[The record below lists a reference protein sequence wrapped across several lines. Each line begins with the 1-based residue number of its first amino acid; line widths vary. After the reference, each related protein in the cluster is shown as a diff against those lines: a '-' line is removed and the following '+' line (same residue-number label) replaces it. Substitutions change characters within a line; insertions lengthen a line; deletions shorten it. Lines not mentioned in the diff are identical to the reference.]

1 MKFTKYL
8 FLAAA
13 SMALVF
19 SVNAQNIGLYS
30 PGNIQS
36 GGTIVVPANSTN
48 VFWTYALTNGVQNG
62 VITTNTYSQPSI
74 TPASNTNLLTQNV
87 SSFEYIGLTWSYASG
102 SNATC
107 NAYKSY
113 DYGQTFEA
121 SPTFSFTGPAAA
133 STAFLTNVMADVR
146 GVTTLGFVIK
156 NASTIPLTNH
166 ISEVNLKA
174 GTIQVMPAGIA
185 PGVTPGN
192 VIHVT
197 GFN

>member
-8 FLAAA
+8 FLAAC
-13 SMALVF
+13 SMAMVLGGY
-19 SVNAQNIGLYS
+19 AQNIGLYS

-62 VITTNTYSQPSI
+62 VITTNTFSQPSI
-74 TPASNTNLLTQNV
+74 TPASNTNLLLQNV
-87 SSFEYIGLTWSYASG
+87 ASFEYIGLTWSYASG

-107 NAYKSY
+107 NAFKSY
-113 DYGQTFEA
+113 DYGNTFEA
-121 SPTFSFTGPAAA
+121 TPTFSFTGPAAA

-146 GVTTLGFVIK
+146 GVTTLSFVIK

-174 GTIQVMPAGIA
+174 NTIQVVPAGISA
-185 PGVTPGN
+185 GTTPGAP
-192 VIHVT
+192 IHVT